1 MKIHRFNPD
10 TQKTKNTFWIQ
21 SHGYHAGR
29 PLREPIPNSW
39 QIETKN
45 PRAFELCF
53 MLYKSRFLKNHIRG
67 SVIPFIAL
75 HEYRKILNKI
85 LANPV
90 QTDEEVQKKLKGLTL
105 STKAIEEQQKKL
117 TYFLE
122 LQNLFAS
129 ELLKTFSN
137 DF

>member
-1 MKIHRFNPD
+1 MKINRFNPAA
-10 TQKTKNTFWIQ
+10 QKKENVFFIQ

-39 QIETKN
+39 QIETEN

-53 MLYKSRFLKNHIRG
+53 MLYKSRFLKNYIRG

-85 LANPV
+85 LDNPV